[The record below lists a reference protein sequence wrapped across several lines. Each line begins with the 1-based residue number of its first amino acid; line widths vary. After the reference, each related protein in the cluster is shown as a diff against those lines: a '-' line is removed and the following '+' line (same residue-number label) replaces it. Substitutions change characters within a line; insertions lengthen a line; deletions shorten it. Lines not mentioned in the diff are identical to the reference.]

1 MAMLYENERKPLQS
15 HILNLTD
22 RKRLSI
28 SGVEDVEAFDEE
40 TVALSTA
47 GGGLTIHGSGLKI
60 NKLTLDGGE
69 LLVDMR
75 VARGSA
81 SAWNTLR
88 SGSAAGVSWAS

>member
-1 MAMLYENERKPLQS
+1 MAMLYEEKQRQPQS
-15 HILNLTD
+15 HALSLTD

-60 NKLTLDGGE
+60 NQLTLDGGE
-69 LLVDMR
+69 LLVEGRIDGLEYASER
-75 VARGSA
+75 ERRRGF
-81 SAWNTLR
+81 L
-88 SGSAAGVSWAS
+88 GKLMG

>member
-15 HILNLTD
+15 HALSLTD

-40 TVALSTA
+40 TVVLSTS
-47 GGGLTIHGSGLKI
+47 GGALTVRGSSLKI

-69 LLVDMR
+69 LLVEGRIDSLEYAAER
-75 VARGSA
+75 ERRRGF
-81 SAWNTLR
+81 L
-88 SGSAAGVSWAS
+88 GKLMG